1 MKKKIVVYTVL
12 FNGYDTLK
20 SLPYKFNNVDYICF
34 TNSKKLQ
41 SKFWNI
47 KYLNRYNGK
56 ILSDRF
62 VKFKPFIFL
71 KKYSSSIYIDANVIL
86 LADPLKLVNIYL
98 NHSDIVLFQHRFRNT
113 VIEEYDFI
121 KKKYNLNK
129 ILIKKIV
136 QSKNNFL
143 SENRVIMRNHNTKK
157 IIELMNLWWK
167 YFEYGIIRD
176 QLSLPIACI
185 NAKVKPFI
193 IKKKLS
199 HLSFY
204 TVSSHSNSTLLMK
217 IKMFFKLDIINF
229 FLFTFFSTKYNLK
242 NYFQKKL

>member
-12 FNGYDTLK
+12 FNNYDTLK
-20 SLPYKFNNVDYICF
+20 SLPHKFNNVDYICF
-34 TNSKKLQ
+34 TNIKKLQ

-56 ILSDRF
+56 IITDRF
-62 VKFKPFIFL
+62 VKFKPSIFL

-86 LADPLKLVNIYL
+86 LADPLKLVNMYL
-98 NHSDIVLFQHRFRNT
+98 NRSDIVLFQHRFRNT
-113 VIEEYDFI
+113 VIEEYDYI

-129 ILIKKIV
+129 ILIKKILK
-136 QSKNNFL
+136 SKNNFL

-157 IIELMNLWWK
+157 IIQLMNLWWK
-167 YFEYGIIRD
+167 YFENGVIRD
-176 QLSLPIACI
+176 QLSLPFACR

-199 HLSFY
+199 HLGFY
-204 TVSSHSNSTLLMK
+204 SVSNHSKSTKLMK
-217 IKMFFKLDIINF
+217 IKMFFKFGIINF
-229 FLFTFFSTKYNLK
+229 SLFSFFVIQYSLK
-242 NYFQKKL
+242 SYFQKKL